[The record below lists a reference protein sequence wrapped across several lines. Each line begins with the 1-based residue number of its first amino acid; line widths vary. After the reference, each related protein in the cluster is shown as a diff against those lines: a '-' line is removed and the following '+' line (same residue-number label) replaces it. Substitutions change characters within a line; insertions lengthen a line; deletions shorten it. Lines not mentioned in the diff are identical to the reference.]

1 MRVPRASSRPG
12 ASAAR
17 PSWERR
23 PSTSAEPGGRPDEPA
38 STAELGLAAVV
49 HAANGR
55 YFVKAAPSDSPAARL
70 YEREMAANQALSF
83 NVPAPQMR
91 YSSSNGGWLVMAF
104 DYLDVRD
111 ADLSPGSPDLEG
123 VLAFLATIS
132 AAPTWD
138 AAPPVE
144 VNVTALQDKADA
156 LLSKQPGG
164 LPWDLYRVLIE
175 GIDIATLAGDRLVHY
190 DLHPGNLK
198 TAADGDVMA
207 VDWAFA
213 CTGAPWVDAVLL
225 VPRLIDAGH
234 SPVTA
239 ERLMSRLPAWR
250 TAPVASV
257 TALAAL
263 WTIFRECK
271 ALYGPEDARA
281 FRRQAARSG
290 RCWVEYRMC

>member
-1 MRVPRASSRPG
+1 VDKLQWESLPSSHVAAIEELTGPIVK
-12 ASAAR
+12 AESATR
-17 PSWERR
+17 GLMP
-23 PSTSAEPGGRPDEPA
+23 
-38 STAELGLAAVV
+38 GLAAVV

-55 YFVKAAPSDSPAARL
+55 YFVKAVRSDSPAARL
-70 YEREMAANQALSF
+70 YEREMAANQALPS

-132 AAPTWD
+132 AAATWD
-138 AAPPVE
+138 AAPPVA

-164 LPWDLYRVLIE
+164 LPWDLYRALIE
-175 GIDIATLAGDRLVHY
+175 GFDIATLAGNQLVHY

-250 TAPVASV
+250 TAPAASV

-263 WTIFRECK
+263 WTIFREYK

-281 FRRQAARSG
+281 FRRQAARAG
-290 RCWVEYRMC
+290 RCWVEYRTF